1 MCLCALANFFA
12 LKAVG
17 HFSWY
22 FPIFGTL
29 VPLLAFPLLWG
40 SSMLLSAASL
50 GVYVSCIRS
59 QRLRWPLLG
68 AAAIVLDTALLA
80 LYLNLLLAAVWHT
93 EWGAALWSG
102 VFDWVYA
109 LPEDL
114 PRWA

>member
-1 MCLCALANFFA
+1 MEERRPVWGDVTGGGLCLCALANFFA

-29 VPLLAFPLLWG
+29 VPLL
-40 SSMLLSAASL
+40 
-50 GVYVSCIRS
+50 
-59 QRLRWPLLG
+59 
-68 AAAIVLDTALLA
+68 AIVLDTALLA